1 MYLKLMND
9 YEEELRLAG
18 RKIKVNDH
26 FARFDFA
33 SWLDRQAAQQPLA
46 QPTGCWACGD
56 KGIIRAD
63 GIAINCSVCNPATS
77 R

>member
-18 RKIKVNDH
+18 KKIKVNDH

-33 SWLDRQAAQQPLA
+33 SWLDRQAAQE
-46 QPTGCWACGD
+46 
-56 KGIIRAD
+56 AD
-63 GIAINCSVCNPATS
+63 VFDSGEDLLFDAALDPDIDGK
-77 R
+77 